1 MSSGYNESILS
12 SEDEVNPYLV
22 ISGKPVVNSYVN
34 FVRRLSLKLEDWVRD
49 GDPQYVSDYEHC
61 AIKWVKNYTDASEIE
76 RQRYVLTQMKTN
88 LRLVLVRN
96 S

>member
-1 MSSGYNESILS
+1 MSSGYSESMVT
-12 SEDEVNPYLV
+12 SEGEVNPYLV
-22 ISGKPVVNSYVN
+22 ISGKPMVNSYMN

-49 GDPQYVSDYEHC
+49 GDPQYVTDYNNC
-61 AIKWVKNYTDASEIE
+61 SIKWVKNPKSTSDIE
-76 RQRYVLTQMKTN
+76 KQRYVLTQMKTN

>member
-1 MSSGYNESILS
+1 MSSGYSENTIS
-12 SEDEVNPYLV
+12 SEEEVNPYLV

-34 FVRRLSLKLEDWVRD
+34 FIRRLSLKLEDWVRD
-49 GDPQYVSDYEHC
+49 GDPQYITDYDNC
-61 AIKWVKNYTDASEIE
+61 SIKWVKNPGSQSEIE

-96 S
+96 G